1 MKEVTKRDL
10 VHIIKRF
17 DRYTETVGQHEFI
30 TLALCQRLIEHTNL
44 TQIVKNQ
51 KNARAMYRSIAKCIG
66 EDYSDY
72 EEIN

>member
-10 VHIIKRF
+10 IRIIKRF
-17 DRYTETVGQHEFI
+17 DKYTETAQQYELFP
-30 TLALCQRLIEHTNL
+30 LALCQRLIEHTNL

-51 KNARAMYRSIAKCIG
+51 KAARAMYRSIAKCIG